1 MAPSFFLGQIWY
13 NVPTKRIWAAGKMK
27 AQGRGRCAFANA
39 GGKAG
44 PEDDRCRVPSR
55 KAAVQ
60 WQRKR
65 LAQQTPPEK
74 AGPLASPPRTVPKLI
89 QRRCTMSKERAPW
102 PQCYY
107 DELDARKRKDLLDKA
122 IENGEGAPEENAVR
136 QKLWALRY
144 GQPKK
149 NMPPAD
155 GYAGLWITMNLW
167 RRDTASRFRVRAAV
181 KELSG
186 MLKQLGIDAPQ
197 ASSLEQELVYRELVH
212 AVRLYLSTCTE
223 GSYNTRF
230 LGMVRLKPEQLV
242 DKIVNEICGVAYEL
256 PERLG
261 MEEQFAPLRR
271 AAYEAFSAAYPE
283 EVGKLDSAIFGK
295 AGV

>member
-1 MAPSFFLGQIWY
+1 
-13 NVPTKRIWAAGKMK
+13 
-27 AQGRGRCAFANA
+27 
-39 GGKAG
+39 
-44 PEDDRCRVPSR
+44 
-55 KAAVQ
+55 
-60 WQRKR
+60 
-65 LAQQTPPEK
+65 
-74 AGPLASPPRTVPKLI
+74 
-89 QRRCTMSKERAPW
+89 MSKERAPW

-283 EVGKLDSAIFGK
+283 QVGKLDSVIFGK

>member
-1 MAPSFFLGQIWY
+1 
-13 NVPTKRIWAAGKMK
+13 
-27 AQGRGRCAFANA
+27 
-39 GGKAG
+39 
-44 PEDDRCRVPSR
+44 
-55 KAAVQ
+55 
-60 WQRKR
+60 
-65 LAQQTPPEK
+65 
-74 AGPLASPPRTVPKLI
+74 
-89 QRRCTMSKERAPW
+89 MSKERAPW

-186 MLKQLGIDAPQ
+186 MLKQLGIDAP
-197 ASSLEQELVYRELVH
+197 
-212 AVRLYLSTCTE
+212 
-223 GSYNTRF
+223 
-230 LGMVRLKPEQLV
+230 
-242 DKIVNEICGVAYEL
+242 
-256 PERLG
+256 
-261 MEEQFAPLRR
+261 
-271 AAYEAFSAAYPE
+271 
-283 EVGKLDSAIFGK
+283 
-295 AGV
+295 

>member
-1 MAPSFFLGQIWY
+1 
-13 NVPTKRIWAAGKMK
+13 
-27 AQGRGRCAFANA
+27 
-39 GGKAG
+39 
-44 PEDDRCRVPSR
+44 
-55 KAAVQ
+55 
-60 WQRKR
+60 
-65 LAQQTPPEK
+65 
-74 AGPLASPPRTVPKLI
+74 
-89 QRRCTMSKERAPW
+89 MSKERAPW

-144 GQPKK
+144 GQPK

-167 RRDTASRFRVRAAV
+167 RRDTASASACARGEGAERYAEAA
-181 KELSG
+181 G
-186 MLKQLGIDAPQ
+186 HRRPAGQQPGTGA
-197 ASSLEQELVYRELVH
+197 VYRELVH

-283 EVGKLDSAIFGK
+283 QVGKLDSAIFGK